1 MHVIWTSG
9 FSLSTWL
16 SKTIVRVIG
25 TQKWDRSKKTWLN
38 QAFSE
43 FVD

>member
-1 MHVIWTSG
+1 MVTV
-9 FSLSTWL
+9 T
-16 SKTIVRVIG
+16 G

-43 FVD
+43 FVG